1 MLVFGKVRQ
10 FGFLG
15 AVTHGRP
22 QRVDQSHREMIAGSS
37 AGNRSSRPRPVTE
50 DPEMA
55 AWKQTLI
62 P

>member
-37 AGNRSSRPRPVTE
+37 AGNRSSRPLCASIDYVHIIE
-50 DPEMA
+50 KCVNE
-55 AWKQTLI
+55 
-62 P
+62 